1 MTEPLPNWETHDV
14 ESLREFSR
22 ICLIA
27 ADLDGTFLESKGHQL
42 SETLVNLR
50 RYLSHK
56 RYDVALTIATG
67 RALAGVRPILL
78 KLQLPPRIPL
88 ILYNGSVIIRNKS
101 MDAILRRTIKS
112 SVLQRVLSVSEQF
125 PARTYAYVF
134 EQQNGD
140 NFRMIEDIEHVLG
153 WSRHGRPRF
162 EFNGLQVDWQTS
174 YIPSVDANPS
184 AIIIEATSDA
194 RILASI
200 EELLSDIKGI
210 NTTRSSISFIE
221 IRPVGSNKGTALA
234 VAAEDLGLNRE
245 NLLALG
251 DNDNDVE
258 MLSWAGIG
266 VSIAGA
272 SRAAIDASDYVC
284 RHGVMQGAVEV
295 LRLVKHARRYFFQP
309 EQKMVKVNR

>member
-22 ICLIA
+22 IRLIA
-27 ADLDGTFLESKGHQL
+27 ADLDGTLLESKDHQL

-67 RALAGVRPILL
+67 RALAGVRSILL
-78 KLQLPPRIPL
+78 KLQLSPRIPL

-101 MDAILRRTIKS
+101 LDIIQRRTIES
-112 SVLQRVLSVSEQF
+112 RVLQSVLCVSDQF
-125 PARTYAYVF
+125 STRTYAYVF
-134 EQQNGD
+134 GQQNGD
-140 NFRMIEDIEHVLG
+140 NFRLIEDIEHVLG
-153 WSRHGRPRF
+153 WSRHGRPRV
-162 EFNGLQVDWQTS
+162 EFNGLQVDWQPGR
-174 YIPSVDANPS
+174 IARADVNPS
-184 AIIIEATSDA
+184 AIVIEAASDPHD
-194 RILASI
+194 LTLV
-200 EELLSDIKGI
+200 EKMLSDIKGI
-210 NTTRSSISFIE
+210 TTTRSGLSFIE
-221 IRPVGSNKGTALA
+221 VRPVGSNKGAALA
-234 VAAEDLGLNRE
+234 VAGQDLGLNRE

-284 RHGVMQGAVEV
+284 RHGVVQGAVEV
-295 LRLVKHARRYFFQP
+295 LRIVKNARRYFFQP
-309 EQKMVKVNR
+309 EQELVEDRR